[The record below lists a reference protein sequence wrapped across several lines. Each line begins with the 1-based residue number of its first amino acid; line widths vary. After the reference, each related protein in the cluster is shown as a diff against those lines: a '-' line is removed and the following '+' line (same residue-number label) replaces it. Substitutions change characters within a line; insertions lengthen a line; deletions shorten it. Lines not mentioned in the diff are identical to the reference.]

1 MRIPSQE
8 IVIYLLIQWIK
19 PSDAAC
25 NFPDEI
31 TGVWYSADKGAL
43 SFNSTMIDNYPIFM
57 SYSVNSL
64 DFVCEQNEGYK
75 YLLKST
81 TTTLVF
87 GSYIYG
93 YICIELKRISPYKY
107 YYYLGTTVEQTVN
120 EHVYGRVAA
129 VTVTMTDVCNR
140 AEPYEDS
147 SFIMLVK
154 DGHAFSSFGEASCT
168 GLLANYGSV
177 TVKDYTAT
185 TTCTGSS
192 SVGCTDRTRQQFTYA
207 SCATSMMFSSDGL
220 FMCMR
225 AITYGD
231 YIYLSLWNNDTTV
244 DDSTTFRFTCMAISE
259 SGGVANVT
267 MHPRYCKDASQTAT
281 SVPSPGVIMELSSQT
296 ETCEQIVDGATY
308 LMYIVIILIVAP
320 ILILGTI
327 VLVCCCSC
335 KKGCPCSKSSTCCKK
350 KNGEN
355 TSRATS
361 SYSERQDSVTNT
373 VFKMKSLPPIW
384 IKHKR
389 PFGPIVEAN
398 MIKPL
403 PKVESLYS
411 NTKGARLM
419 SSKSR
424 KGSLGSIFSFHYKN

>member
-1 MRIPSQE
+1 
-8 IVIYLLIQWIK
+8 
-19 PSDAAC
+19 
-25 NFPDEI
+25 
-31 TGVWYSADKGAL
+31 
-43 SFNSTMIDNYPIFM
+43 MIDDYPIFM
-57 SYSVNSL
+57 SYSVSSL
-64 DFVCEQNEGYK
+64 DFVCEENQGYK

-93 YICIELKRISPYKY
+93 YLCIELRRVSPYKY

-120 EHVYGRVAA
+120 EHIYGRVAA
-129 VTVTMTDVCNR
+129 VTVTMTDACNR

-154 DGHAFSSFGEASCT
+154 DGAPYSTLGEASCT

-177 TVKDYTAT
+177 TVKDYTGAT
-185 TTCTGSS
+185 SCTGSS
-192 SVGCTDRTRQQFTYA
+192 VVGCSDRTRQQFTYA
-207 SCATSMMFSSDGL
+207 SCATSMVFSSGGL

-225 AITYGD
+225 ATTYGD

-244 DDSTTFRFTCMAISE
+244 DDSSTFRFTCMAISY
-259 SGGVANVT
+259 GGGNAFLTV
-267 MHPRYCKDASQTAT
+267 HPRYCKDASQTAT
-281 SVPSPGVIMELSSQT
+281 SVPTPGIIMEFSSQT

-308 LMYIVIILIVAP
+308 VMYIVIILIFGP
-320 ILILGTI
+320 LIIFGILVLGY
-327 VLVCCCSC
+327 CCK
-335 KKGCPCSKSSTCCKK
+335 KKGCPCSKTSTWCKK
-350 KNGEN
+350 KGDNS
-355 TSRATS
+355 SRVTS

-373 VFKMKSLPPIW
+373 VFKMKSLPPLW

-424 KGSLGSIFSFHYKN
+424 KGSLGSLFSFNYKT